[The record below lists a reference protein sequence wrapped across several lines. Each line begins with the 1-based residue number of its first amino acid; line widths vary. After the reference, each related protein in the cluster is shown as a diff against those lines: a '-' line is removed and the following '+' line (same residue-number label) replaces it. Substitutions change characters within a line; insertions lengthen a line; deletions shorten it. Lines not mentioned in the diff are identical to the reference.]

1 MSEAAVLPVTRRPG
15 RMAVRPAGDRSA
27 RGRLAIAAA
36 LVALVLAAA
45 LSLAVG
51 ATGVSLG
58 ALPRVL
64 GLVGVDGVDAAT
76 LARERLILL
85 DIRLPRVA
93 LAILVGGGLAVSG
106 AVMQGLFR
114 NPLADPGIIG
124 VSSGAALAAVTVIA
138 LGGGVLAPFVAPLG
152 RAAVPLAAF
161 VGGLA
166 ATAFLYRLGTRSGAT
181 SIATLLLAGIAVDAG
196 ARALTGLVI
205 FSADDQAL
213 RDLTFWTL
221 GSLGGASWAKI
232 AAAAPFVL
240 FAAVVLPFV
249 ARALNALLL
258 GEAEAH
264 HLGVPVET
272 AKRLSM
278 LAVAAAVS
286 AAVAV
291 AGVIGFV
298 GIVVPHLVRLVTG
311 PDHRFLLPAA
321 ALLGAALTLVADAVA
336 RVVVAPAELPIGI
349 VTAAIGAPF
358 FLWLLLRRRAGAG

>member
-1 MSEAAVLPVTRRPG
+1 MSGAAALPAAGRAG
-15 RMAVRPAGDRSA
+15 RMAGLPAGDRSA

-36 LVALVLAAA
+36 VVALVLAAA

-58 ALPRVL
+58 ALPRAL
-64 GLVGVDGVDAAT
+64 GLVGTDGVDAAT

-152 RAAVPLAAF
+152 RAAVPVAAF

-166 ATAFLYRLGTRSGAT
+166 ATAFLYRLGTRTGTT
-181 SIATLLLAGIAVDAG
+181 SIATLLLAGIAVDAA

-240 FAAVVLPFV
+240 IAAVVLPFV

-311 PDHRFLLPAA
+311 PDHRFVLPAS
-321 ALLGAALTLVADAVA
+321 ALLGATLTLVADAVA

-358 FLWLLLRRRAGAG
+358 FLWLLLRRRAGTG